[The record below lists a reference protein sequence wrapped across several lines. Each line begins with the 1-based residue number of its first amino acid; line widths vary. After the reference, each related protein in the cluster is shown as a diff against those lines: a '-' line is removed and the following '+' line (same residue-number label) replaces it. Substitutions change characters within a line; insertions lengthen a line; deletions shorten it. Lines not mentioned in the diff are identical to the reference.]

1 MHARDR
7 SRCLRCLKRAR
18 VFVCVYIRVPSRTDA
33 ARLHVDCAGV
43 IKFGST
49 AYAACAAFSPDGVSI
64 VTGSADG
71 IVEVYDV
78 DTARIRNDLPYQ
90 AADEF
95 MLHDESVYACTICH
109 DGELLATGSAAG
121 CIKVWRISTG
131 DCIRVCAA
139 A

>member
-1 MHARDR
+1 MC
-7 SRCLRCLKRAR
+7 SSLRAVHLRG
-18 VFVCVYIRVPSRTDA
+18 DG
-33 ARLHVDCAGV
+33 AGV
-43 IKFGST
+43 IKFGSS
-49 AYAACAAFSPDGVSI
+49 AYATCAAFAPDGVSI

-95 MLHDESVYACTICH
+95 MLHDESVYACAICH

-121 CIKVWRISTG
+121 CIKVWRLSTG

-139 A
+139 ARARGCTRLRASSPIYYTNA